1 MYYLNNKDSN
11 FIIINLKVIELNSIF
26 SYADINNRIHE
37 WLKESLLIK
46 YNKNLNWNIAI
57 IYPESFYLITHDLNN
72 TLNKEELLHTKI
84 IKILLYIDNNIYSN
98 INSVKL
104 IYTDNNNNN
113 NNNNNNQILSLM
125 KLKNYLD
132 INSKFLFLEK
142 EHINILELISISGV
156 NKKIILQELDILK
169 LGNKY
174 YNHNYIE
181 NFIYLK
187 NIQKN
192 GIYTFINCNNGFNN
206 FLENLINNTNE

>member
-26 SYADINNRIHE
+26 SYNDINNRIHE
-37 WLKESLLIK
+37 WLKESLLKK

-57 IYPESFYLITHDLNN
+57 IYPELFYLITHDLNN

-84 IKILLYIDNNIYSN
+84 IKILLYIDNSVYSN
-98 INSVKL
+98 VNSVKL
-104 IYTDNNNNN
+104 IYTENNNKNNNN
-113 NNNNNNQILSLM
+113 LSLV

-132 INSKFLFLEK
+132 INSKFLLCEK
-142 EHINILELISISGV
+142 DNKNILELISISGV

-174 YNHNYIE
+174 HNHNYVE

-206 FLENLINNTNE
+206 FLENLIKNTNE